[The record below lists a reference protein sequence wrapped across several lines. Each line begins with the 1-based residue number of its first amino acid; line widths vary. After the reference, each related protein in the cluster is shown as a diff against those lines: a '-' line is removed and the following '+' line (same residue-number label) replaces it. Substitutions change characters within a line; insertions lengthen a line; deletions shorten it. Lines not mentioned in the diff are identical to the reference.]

1 MAGTMVRTRSTLED
15 MRRDRVRRVHCW
27 HGVFFGPRV
36 PLRRPALRARVHLA
50 ELHLVGWSDCGRSRD
65 GLWRLGVRCR
75 VGSFSGGGIAR
86 FLCFRLRSAWRRC
99 TRAVATRCM
108 VEDRNRSASW
118 MRDIVMLITFAK
130 DVVAAFSTG
139 ASSFLRIVFAVILI
153 LR

>member
-1 MAGTMVRTRSTLED
+1 MV
-15 MRRDRVRRVHCW
+15 
-27 HGVFFGPRV
+27 
-36 PLRRPALRARVHLA
+36 
-50 ELHLVGWSDCGRSRD
+50 CGA
-65 GLWRLGVRCR
+65 WVCAVR
-75 VGSFSGGGIAR
+75 VGLFSGGGSAR

-130 DVVAAFSTG
+130 DVVSVFSTG
-139 ASSFLRIVFAVILI
+139 ASSFLRIVFAVILS

>member
-1 MAGTMVRTRSTLED
+1 MAGTMVRTLSTLED
-15 MRRDRVRRVHCW
+15 IRRDRVRRVHFW
-27 HGVFFGPRV
+27 HGVFCGPLV

-86 FLCFRLRSAWRRC
+86 FLYFRLRSAWRCC

-130 DVVAAFSTG
+130 DVVAVFSTG
-139 ASSFLRIVFAVILI
+139 AGSLLRIASAVILI